1 MKIAAYIAQDGAYFE
16 AIHKGDTP
24 VDIADGR
31 VMVPLRPDRFHD
43 WDGSAWVENAQRIAD
58 AAMTPAKLDALAER
72 VATNELEDNMR
83 SRAMGMVM
91 ADLIEN
97 VFGVSQAVARA
108 QVKSRFKDYYRA
120 LLDE

>member
-24 VDIADGR
+24 PTIADGR
-31 VMVPLRPDRFHD
+31 VMVPVRPDWFHD

-58 AAMTPAKLDALAER
+58 AAMTPAKLDALAEQ

-108 QVKSRFKDYYRA
+108 QVKSRFRDYYRG